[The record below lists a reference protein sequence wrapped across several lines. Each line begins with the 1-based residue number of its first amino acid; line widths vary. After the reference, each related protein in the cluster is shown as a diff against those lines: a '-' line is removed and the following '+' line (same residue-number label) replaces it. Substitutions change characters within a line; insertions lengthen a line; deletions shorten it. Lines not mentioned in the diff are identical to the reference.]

1 MSLLSVEQLSV
12 AIRGDDGIQRE
23 LVSAISF
30 AIASGRTMGLVG
42 ESGCG
47 KSLTAMAILDLL
59 PKPQALRSGGKI
71 LFNGDDLSQ
80 LSNKALRQIRGH
92 KIAVIFQDPMS
103 ALNPVQQI
111 GRQIMEVLKLHFPK
125 QSNAIHRARVLELL
139 TEVGIPAPA
148 ERLNAYPHQL
158 SGGMRQR
165 VMIAM
170 ALACEPELLIA
181 DEPTTALDVTIQAQI
196 VRLLKKLQAKNGMA
210 MLFITHDLALV
221 SQLSDHIAVM
231 YAGKIVE
238 YGPAAQIF
246 SQARHP
252 YTQGLLASLPGAG
265 HPPKSRLHSLEG
277 QVPAVD
283 NMPAGCRFANR
294 CRYAQDICQTPP
306 ANEIIT
312 KRADSQEEVSV
323 ACHLWRSISP

>member
-1 MSLLSVEQLSV
+1 MSLLSVDQLSV
-12 AIRGDDGIQRE
+12 SIRGDDGVQRE

-30 AIASGRTMGLVG
+30 AIATGQTMGLVG

-59 PKPQALRSGGKI
+59 PKPQAQRSGGKI
-71 LFNGDDLSQ
+71 VFNGSDIAQ
-80 LSNKALRQIRGH
+80 LSPKTLRAIRGH

-111 GRQIMEVLKLHFPK
+111 GKQILEVLKLHFP
-125 QSNAIHRARVLELL
+125 QRTIAAQRARALELL
-139 TEVGIPAPA
+139 TEVGIPAPT

-221 SQLSDHIAVM
+221 SQVSDHIAVM

-238 YGPAAQIF
+238 YGPAKHVF
-246 SQARHP
+246 SRPRHP
-252 YTQGLLASLPGAG
+252 YTQSLLAALPGAD
-265 HPPKSRLHSLEG
+265 HPPKSPLLSLEG
-277 QVPAVD
+277 QVPSIE
-283 NMPAGCRFANR
+283 NMPTGCRFANR
-294 CRYAQDICQTPP
+294 CRFAEDICRNTAPISETEDEQRT
-306 ANEIIT
+306 
-312 KRADSQEEVSV
+312 V
-323 ACHLWRSISP
+323 ACHLWRSITP